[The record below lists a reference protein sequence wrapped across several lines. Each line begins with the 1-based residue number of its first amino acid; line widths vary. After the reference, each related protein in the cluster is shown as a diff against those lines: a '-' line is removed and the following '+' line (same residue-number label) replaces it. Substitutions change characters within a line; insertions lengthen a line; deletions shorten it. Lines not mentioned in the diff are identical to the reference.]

1 MRSYLRQSHVGR
13 LRGNPTVRPGD
24 VIGKVPAADPLSTR
38 ESELMRLGPHLE
50 RPPHLPKPAT
60 AWSAPCSFDGVLH
73 ELAIDPQAWGVD
85 CVLQDTAGHCRTGEV
100 PLVPIPGQMPLGM
113 TSLRPCLPLSPPC
126 QLLAA
131 PCHALAMPLGRPSR
145 FGSGPRRMR
154 SAIPPG
160 NSPWSSSKLPFHF
173 PGLRFKL
180 PGGVSSRNV
189 GRTTGTTLVSR
200 QLEAYWTKNGKA
212 ENSLDEVPASRVTEF
227 DKAAELERR
236 LLSSCSR
243 PSWTHT
249 VGPSLHAE
257 SHQTSSLWGHTRG
270 DGTPSPRT
278 GDPVQQF
285 NRQGAGSPS
294 VGGCSICAF
303 NVTSFRGQAWCAF
316 NGEEASPPRHSTSAS
331 TPQQGV

>member
-1 MRSYLRQSHVGR
+1 MPLPCPWADPVGSALAPEECGQQSH
-13 LRGNPTVRPGD
+13 LGNCAV
-24 VIGKVPAADPLSTR
+24 VQFQAAL
-38 ESELMRLGPHLE
+38 
-50 RPPHLPKPAT
+50 
-60 AWSAPCSFDGVLH
+60 
-73 ELAIDPQAWGVD
+73 
-85 CVLQDTAGHCRTGEV
+85 
-100 PLVPIPGQMPLGM
+100 
-113 TSLRPCLPLSPPC
+113 
-126 QLLAA
+126 
-131 PCHALAMPLGRPSR
+131 
-145 FGSGPRRMR
+145 
-154 SAIPPG
+154 
-160 NSPWSSSKLPFHF
+160 FHF

-303 NVTSFRGQAWCAF
+303 NVTSFRGHAWCAF
-316 NGEEASPPRHSTSAS
+316 KR
-331 TPQQGV
+331 